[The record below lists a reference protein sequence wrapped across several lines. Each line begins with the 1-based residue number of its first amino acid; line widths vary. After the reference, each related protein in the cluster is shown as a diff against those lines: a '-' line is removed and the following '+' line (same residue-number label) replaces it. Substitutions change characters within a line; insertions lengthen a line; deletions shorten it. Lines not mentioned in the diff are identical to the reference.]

1 MEPMEQLVVLARGLG
16 LRMRREDP
24 AAALD
29 AMQADAA
36 AGGVKAMI
44 PIGRPFLDYV
54 LAVAADAGCR
64 RVCLVVAP
72 EHGQIREYYSRLKPK
87 RLRIEFAV
95 QAEPLGT
102 ADAVA
107 AAEEAVGGQP
117 FLVLNSDNLYPLEAL
132 WALRGA
138 SGSAVVAFDQD
149 SMLAGSN
156 IPPERLSS
164 FAVVEADGDGFLKRI
179 IEKPDERSLA
189 RLPRPLG
196 VGMNCW
202 RFTPTIFQ
210 ACRSIGPSPRGELE
224 ITDAAQYAIDRL
236 GERFHVFRCTEPV
249 LDLSSRGDI
258 ESVAKRLAGVKVNL

>member
-1 MEPMEQLVVLARGLG
+1 MEPMEQVVVLARGLG

-117 FLVLNSDNLYPLEAL
+117 FLMLNSDNHYPLDAL

-138 SGSAVVAFDQD
+138 SGSAVVAFDQ
-149 SMLAGSN
+149 
-156 IPPERLSS
+156 RR
-164 FAVVEADGDGFLKRI
+164 K
-179 IEKPDERSLA
+179 
-189 RLPRPLG
+189 
-196 VGMNCW
+196 
-202 RFTPTIFQ
+202 
-210 ACRSIGPSPRGELE
+210 
-224 ITDAAQYAIDRL
+224 
-236 GERFHVFRCTEPV
+236 
-249 LDLSSRGDI
+249 
-258 ESVAKRLAGVKVNL
+258 